1 MRTCYLQMNL
11 RKTRE
16 EQKERGDTTYVSSA
30 LIHYVSSALI
40 HITTLFSFQTILG
53 FLLWGDIIDKV
64 PSDMNG
70 LQPRAVVPH
79 HIDVL
84 PGGTKPHLA
93 ISYEAQQTNQSRH
106 VHVVEML
113 IAYMLHGMD
122 MLI

>member
-30 LIHYVSSALI
+30 LIY
-40 HITTLFSFQTILG
+40 ITTLFSFQTGLG